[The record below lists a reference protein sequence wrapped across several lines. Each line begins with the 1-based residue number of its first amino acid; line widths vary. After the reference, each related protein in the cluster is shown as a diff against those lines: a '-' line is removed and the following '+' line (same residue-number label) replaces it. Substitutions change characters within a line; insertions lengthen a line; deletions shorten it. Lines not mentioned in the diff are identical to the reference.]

1 MGGTVHITACDIN
14 SSSSKKAFHNL
25 LTRQH
30 MNWEGGVGRGVE
42 TRYFMRKWAWHHS
55 LSLFIKWYMYSFLS
69 ENSSNNFILLN
80 WGQGVAIGKIMRS
93 TSCAH
98 IIVLGIG
105 YVHKNKSSAAVAHLQ
120 IRGLFFFTSS
130 SDDSIVIRFL
140 MAENCSSYLS
150 FPFTD
155 VDLTSGRRVLA
166 ESASGHGQSAINM
179 RIVRFVICK
188 KCKRVFERRPRYG
201 PAADGEKWKYNT
213 EIRRDGISYL
223 VYYNDVRY
231 FVRWKC
237 IICD

>member
-1 MGGTVHITACDIN
+1 
-14 SSSSKKAFHNL
+14 
-25 LTRQH
+25 
-30 MNWEGGVGRGVE
+30 
-42 TRYFMRKWAWHHS
+42 
-55 LSLFIKWYMYSFLS
+55 
-69 ENSSNNFILLN
+69 
-80 WGQGVAIGKIMRS
+80 MRS

-98 IIVLGIG
+98 IIVLGLIG

-120 IRGLFFFTSS
+120 IRGLIFFTSS

-188 KCKRVFERRPRYG
+188 KCKRFFFRDDLGTDLLPMK
-201 PAADGEKWKYNT
+201 KWKYNT
-213 EIRRDGISYL
+213 EIRRDGISHL
-223 VYYNDVRY
+223 VYMMYGTWCIESVSSVIKIVPLF
-231 FVRWKC
+231 FVRE
-237 IICD
+237 IIRRTIRNTLYQHGCPTPMRVVVLMGIDQENLI

>member
-1 MGGTVHITACDIN
+1 
-14 SSSSKKAFHNL
+14 
-25 LTRQH
+25 
-30 MNWEGGVGRGVE
+30 
-42 TRYFMRKWAWHHS
+42 
-55 LSLFIKWYMYSFLS
+55 MYSFLS
-69 ENSSNNFILLN
+69 ENSSSNFILLN

-93 TSCAH
+93 ISCAH

-201 PAADGEKWKYNT
+201 PAADGKKWKYNT

-231 FVRWKC
+231 FVR
-237 IICD
+237 

>member
-1 MGGTVHITACDIN
+1 
-14 SSSSKKAFHNL
+14 
-25 LTRQH
+25 
-30 MNWEGGVGRGVE
+30 
-42 TRYFMRKWAWHHS
+42 
-55 LSLFIKWYMYSFLS
+55 MYSFLS
-69 ENSSNNFILLN
+69 ENSSSNFILLN

-98 IIVLGIG
+98 IIVLGLIG

-120 IRGLFFFTSS
+120 IRGLIFFTSS

-188 KCKRVFERRPRYG
+188 KCKRVFERRPMYG

-231 FVRWKC
+231 FVR
-237 IICD
+237 

>member
-1 MGGTVHITACDIN
+1 
-14 SSSSKKAFHNL
+14 
-25 LTRQH
+25 
-30 MNWEGGVGRGVE
+30 
-42 TRYFMRKWAWHHS
+42 
-55 LSLFIKWYMYSFLS
+55 MYSFLS
-69 ENSSNNFILLN
+69 ENRSSNFILLN
-80 WGQGVAIGKIMRS
+80 WGQGVAIDKIMRS

-120 IRGLFFFTSS
+120 IRGLIFFTSS

-188 KCKRVFERRPRYG
+188 KCKRVFERRPMYG

-237 IICD
+237 IICDYKSFFLFFVRERICRTIRNTHYQRGCCPTPMRVVVLMILIKKTWCRVVLDGSC

>member
-1 MGGTVHITACDIN
+1 
-14 SSSSKKAFHNL
+14 
-25 LTRQH
+25 
-30 MNWEGGVGRGVE
+30 
-42 TRYFMRKWAWHHS
+42 
-55 LSLFIKWYMYSFLS
+55 MYSFLS
-69 ENSSNNFILLN
+69 ENSSSNFILLN

-179 RIVRFVICK
+179 RIVRFVILGKSNSNFDCFDSVVEGERG
-188 KCKRVFERRPRYG
+188 RVFCHLRTLRSRLTSVFILPIG
-201 PAADGEKWKYNT
+201 LP
-213 EIRRDGISYL
+213 L
-223 VYYNDVRY
+223 
-231 FVRWKC
+231 
-237 IICD
+237 

>member
-1 MGGTVHITACDIN
+1 
-14 SSSSKKAFHNL
+14 
-25 LTRQH
+25 
-30 MNWEGGVGRGVE
+30 
-42 TRYFMRKWAWHHS
+42 MRKWAWHYS
-55 LSLFIKWYMYSFLS
+55 LSRHQMKYVQFFS
-69 ENSSNNFILLN
+69 ENSSRNFILLN
-80 WGQGVAIGKIMRS
+80 WGQGVAIDKIMRS

-120 IRGLFFFTSS
+120 IRGLIFFTSS

-188 KCKRVFERRPRYG
+188 KCKRVFERRPMYG
-201 PAADGEKWKYNT
+201 PAADGKKWKYNT
-213 EIRRDGISYL
+213 EIRRDTAFLIWYIIMMYGNLCVESVSSVITKVSSFFLSEKEY
-223 VYYNDVRY
+223 VGQFVIPITNAAAVRHQCVLLY
-231 FVRWKC
+231 
-237 IICD
+237 